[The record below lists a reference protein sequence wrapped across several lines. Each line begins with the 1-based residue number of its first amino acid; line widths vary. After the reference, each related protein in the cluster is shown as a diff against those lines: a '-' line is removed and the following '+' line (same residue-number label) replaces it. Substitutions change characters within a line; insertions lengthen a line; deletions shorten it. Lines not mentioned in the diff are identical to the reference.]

1 MKILITSDWYAP
13 VINGVVTSVLLLK
26 RELERRGH
34 EVRVVTLSASLRSHR
49 EGEVYY
55 IGSVSADR
63 VYPDARVRMN
73 RTKRLIRELV
83 EWRPDIVH
91 SQCELST
98 FRIARQIARRCRIPM
113 VHTYH
118 TVYEDYTHYFSPSKR
133 LGRRVV
139 SAFSRWVGKRTACI
153 VAPSRKVKRLLEE
166 YGIACRIEVIPT
178 GTDLSAY
185 RQERDPLAPAQLRRR
200 LGIPEEHR
208 VLLYLGRLAREKNLD
223 TVLDLLAETGRKD
236 FTFLVVGD
244 GPHGEALRRHGAD
257 MPYPVIF
264 TGMVSHRQ
272 VPDYYP
278 LGELF
283 LTASTSET
291 QGLTYFE
298 ALAAGVPVLC
308 RKDPCVDGVIEN
320 GVNGWQY
327 EGDADFLA
335 RLEEFFGD
343 ETLGSRLS
351 AGAKASA
358 EKFSAEHF
366 GESMERLYL
375 SLIGENKTAF
385 GEN

>member
-26 RELERRGH
+26 QELERRGH
-34 EVRVVTLSASLRSHR
+34 EVRVVTLSSSLRSHR

-83 EWRPDIVH
+83 EWGPDVVH

-153 VAPSRKVKRLLEE
+153 VAPSRKVKQLLEE
-166 YGIACRIEVIPT
+166 YGVACRIEVIPT

-185 RQERDPLAPAQLRRR
+185 RQESAPLAAAQLRRQ

-208 VLLYLGRLAREKNLD
+208 VLLYLGRLAKEKELD

-236 FTFLVVGD
+236 FT
-244 GPHGEALRRHGAD
+244 
-257 MPYPVIF
+257 
-264 TGMVSHRQ
+264 
-272 VPDYYP
+272 
-278 LGELF
+278 
-283 LTASTSET
+283 
-291 QGLTYFE
+291 
-298 ALAAGVPVLC
+298 
-308 RKDPCVDGVIEN
+308 
-320 GVNGWQY
+320 
-327 EGDADFLA
+327 
-335 RLEEFFGD
+335 
-343 ETLGSRLS
+343 
-351 AGAKASA
+351 
-358 EKFSAEHF
+358 
-366 GESMERLYL
+366 
-375 SLIGENKTAF
+375 
-385 GEN
+385 